1 MTYDASSDSCY
12 IAVYKGKKSNYPNY
26 SLFSFDATQIPSFS
40 LLEGFDKSEKQWTIR
55 LGELGNRDEK
65 AGFADGIFHGE
76 ALAFSLPAI
85 TIFTFLKTIGTKM
98 GKNVVLFAYTNG
110 QAIA

>member
-1 MTYDASSDSCY
+1 MRPATAAILLYTKERNLTIQTIRSFHLMRLKSPHL
-12 IAVYKGKKSNYPNY
+12 VYLRVLTNPKSNGRYDWENWG
-26 SLFSFDATQIPSFS
+26 T
-40 LLEGFDKSEKQWTIR
+40 GTR
-55 LGELGNRDEK
+55 K

-98 GKNVVLFAYTNG
+98 GKNVVLLAYTNG